1 MLPEIPGGC
10 VRYDKVAFVLLAVGG
25 FCFVRFLRFQS
36 VPHIFGLGELQHIAL
51 QFLFAL
57 QRRFNGFQFCG
68 AVLEIRIGG
77 GNGCVKLLRGSKA
90 VLLIGGNGSRH
101 LFEVVDCRPAVI
113 AHAFPLGSLGFPV
126 NHALYAVLFRG
137 GFRCFSLL

>member
-1 MLPEIPGGC
+1 MLPEVPGGC
-10 VRYDKVAFVLLAVGG
+10 VRYDKVAFVLLSVGSS
-25 FCFVRFLRFQS
+25 CLVRFLRFQS
-36 VPHIFGLGELQHIAL
+36 VPHIFGLGIAQDIAL
-51 QFLFAL
+51 QLLFVL
-57 QRRFNGFQFCG
+57 QRRFKGFQFCG
-68 AVLEIRIGG
+68 AVMEIRISG

-101 LFEVVDCRPAVI
+101 LFEVVDSRPAVI

-126 NHALYAVLFRG
+126 NHALDSALFRG